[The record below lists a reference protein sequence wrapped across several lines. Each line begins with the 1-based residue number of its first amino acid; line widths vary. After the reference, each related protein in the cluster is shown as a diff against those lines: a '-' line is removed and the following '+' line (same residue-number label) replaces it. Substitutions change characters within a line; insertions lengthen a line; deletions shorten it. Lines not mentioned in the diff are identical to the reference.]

1 MKVILVNTNHFAGG
15 GDSTY
20 TFNLAELLR
29 SKGIEVAFFAMQDSR
44 NLPDPNDELFVSH
57 IDFRE
62 LNRKKNPLTAI
73 KVLKRSIYSLEAKK
87 KFKKLLER
95 FKPDIIHLQNIH
107 HHITPS
113 VIFEAKKYGIPVV
126 WTLHDYKLICPNSH
140 FLIDATGK
148 ICEDCG
154 NNLYYRTIFN
164 KCKKDSILASLMAG
178 IEAYAHR
185 LIGVRNQVD
194 FFLTP
199 SQFLRNRLLER
210 NFNPEK
216 VVHVP
221 LFLPD
226 NLFDYADNSED
237 YFLFL
242 GKLEPI
248 KGVYQLLDACKKIPE
263 IRLVLAG
270 RTEESIR
277 NKLDKIL
284 PQNAKYVGLKQGN
297 ELREL
302 LKNAYAVVLPSLWYE
317 NQPFCILEAFACGKP
332 VIASN
337 LGGTA
342 ELVKDKE
349 RGLLIPA
356 GDAKALAEAMSW
368 MFNHPEKAKQMG
380 KNAYEYA
387 EKEHRADIHYQ
398 KLMTIYRKV
407 LN

>member
-1 MKVILVNTNHFAGG
+1 MKVIAVNTNHFAGG

-29 SKGIEVAFFAMQDSR
+29 SKGIQVAFFTMQNSR
-44 NLPDPNDELFVSH
+44 NISDPNEDLFVSH
-57 IDFRE
+57 IDFRV
-62 LNRKKNPLTAI
+62 LNKKKNPLAAL

-95 FKPDIIHLQNIH
+95 FKPDIVHLQNIH

-113 VIFEAKKYGIPVV
+113 IIFEAKKYGIPVV

-140 FLIDATGK
+140 FLIDATGE
-148 ICEDCG
+148 ICEACG
-154 NNLYYRTIFN
+154 NNSYYRAIFN
-164 KCKKDSILASLMAG
+164 KCKKNSILASLMVS

-185 LIGVRNQVD
+185 LIGVRNQVE

-199 SQFLRNRLLER
+199 SQFLRNKLLER
-210 NFNPEK
+210 NFDPEK
-216 VVHVP
+216 VVHLP

-226 NLFDYADNSED
+226 NQFDYEDKSED

-248 KGVYQLLDACKKIPE
+248 KGIYQLLDACKKIPE

-270 RTEESIR
+270 RTDESIR
-277 NKLDKIL
+277 NWLDKIL
-284 PQNAKYVGLKQGN
+284 PQNAKYVGLKYGR

-317 NQPFCILEAFACGKP
+317 NQPFSILEAFACGKP
-332 VIASN
+332 VIVSN
-337 LGGTA
+337 LGGMA
-342 ELVKDKE
+342 ELVKEKE
-349 RGLLIPA
+349 RGLLIPD

-368 MFNHPEKAKQMG
+368 MFNHPEEVRQMG
-380 KNAYEYA
+380 RNAYEYA
-387 EKEHRADIHYQ
+387 IKKHSADIHYQ
-398 KLMTIYRKV
+398 KLMIIYSKV